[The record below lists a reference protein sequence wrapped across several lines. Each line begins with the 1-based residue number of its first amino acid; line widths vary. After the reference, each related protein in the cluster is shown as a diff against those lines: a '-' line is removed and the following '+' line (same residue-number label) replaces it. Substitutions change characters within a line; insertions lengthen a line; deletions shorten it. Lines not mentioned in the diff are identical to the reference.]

1 MKEMTTMTTLLMP
14 TYDTVEALKYAWFAA
29 ILARTDAILTY
40 GELSAVAL
48 GHGVIAENAYNAYR
62 EAVSVYAG
70 WRVSAQDMAV
80 SA

>member
-1 MKEMTTMTTLLMP
+1 MEEMTMMTPCMP
-14 TYDTVEALKYAWFAA
+14 TYDTVTALKQAWFTA
-29 ILARTDAILTY
+29 ILARTDAILEF

-48 GHGVIAENAYNAYR
+48 GHGLMAENAYNAYR

-80 SA
+80 HS

>member
-1 MKEMTTMTTLLMP
+1 MTTLLMP
-14 TYDTVEALKYAWFAA
+14 TYDTIESLQRAWFAA
-29 ILARTDAILTY
+29 VLARTDAILEF

-48 GHGVIAENAYNAYR
+48 GHGVIAENAYTAYH